1 MMKISDDDVRNLAT
15 LSAISLSDDEVLA
28 LRTDLENIIS
38 YIDQLAEL
46 DTTGVE
52 PTYQVHSYGDRWR
65 EDEVE
70 QSVAA
75 DTLLGLAKQSTNSS
89 INVPKVL

>member
-15 LSAISLSDDEVLA
+15 LSAISLSDDEVAA
-28 LRTDLENIIS
+28 LRIDLENIIG

-70 QSVAA
+70 QSVGAEK
-75 DTLLGLAKQSTNSS
+75 LVGLAKQSTNSS

>member
-1 MMKISDDDVRNLAT
+1 MATISDDDVRNLAT
-15 LSAISLSDDEVLA
+15 LSAISLSDDEVA
-28 LRTDLENIIS
+28 TLRIDLENIIG

-52 PTYQVHSYGDRWR
+52 PTYQVHAYGNVWR
-65 EDEVE
+65 EDEAE
-70 QSVAA
+70 QSVGAEK
-75 DTLLGLAKQSTNSS
+75 LVGFAKQSTNSS